1 MILEGNG
8 TEGKEKENNRQY
20 NILRPVLKVKLCVS
34 LFSIL
39 KERQQL
45 CCFGFDF
52 FEFWFLDLNC
62 QRININGIVS
72 SFRFPFKS
80 DERRTM
86 TMTNLSWR
94 FYRMLAKKEMWK
106 EDVST
111 KVKAEEEAVEEEEK
125 ESWGRW
131 QTNAKAATTCKFF
144 QFTVN
149 FTLIFLYS
157 FL

>member
-34 LFSIL
+34 LFCIL

-52 FEFWFLDLNC
+52 FEFWYLDSNC

-86 TMTNLSWR
+86 TMTNLSWG
-94 FYRMLAKKEMWK
+94 FYRMLAKKKMWK

-111 KVKAEEEAVEEEEK
+111 KVKARRRSSGRSGERYVAEEDGK
-125 ESWGRW
+125 
-131 QTNAKAATTCKFF
+131 QT
-144 QFTVN
+144 QRQRQLVN
-149 FTLIFLYS
+149 S
-157 FL
+157 FNLP